1 MYIYYLNLNYILW
14 VESSCKKCS
23 PCWNVFGKN
32 YGPCT
37 KMNHNIIS
45 FFDVQPVCIDT
56 LILLIIL
63 FISIVILLPSCIWLV
78 YLCIKCF
85 TDDDDDDDTR
95 YIIDGLMVI

>member
-1 MYIYYLNLNYILW
+1 
-14 VESSCKKCS
+14 
-23 PCWNVFGKN
+23 
-32 YGPCT
+32 
-37 KMNHNIIS
+37 MNHNIIS

>member
-1 MYIYYLNLNYILW
+1 
-14 VESSCKKCS
+14 
-23 PCWNVFGKN
+23 
-32 YGPCT
+32 
-37 KMNHNIIS
+37 MNHNIIS

-78 YLCIKCF
+78 YLCIKSF
-85 TDDDDDDDTR
+85 RDDDDDDTR